1 MQVHILDAIIKGILV
16 GLFMAVS
23 VGPTLFA
30 VIKYS
35 LNYSYK
41 AGLAFVLGVSLSDIM
56 FVTLSNLAASWL
68 EYLKPY
74 EKYIAFGGAIALMI
88 MGITGFFRK
97 QTPKRPNAKTVT
109 ISGSQYTRILI
120 SGFLVNTLNPGA
132 LITWLGAVTIIANT
146 SFFYRFVLFSTGLI
160 IILSI
165 DFSKVFLAE
174 KIKRFLTLRRIIYVQ
189 KFSAVCLFLIG
200 FALLISTFFNV
211 QFKKEGKKS
220 SIDKILSLGNH
231 SLLEKSHLP
240 HRFVFTQLINQ
251 STF

>member
-1 MQVHILDAIIKGILV
+1 MQVHIIDAVIKGILV
-16 GLFMAVS
+16 GLFMAIS

-35 LNYSYK
+35 ISYSYK
-41 AGLAFVLGVSLSDIM
+41 AGLAFVLGVSVSDIM

-74 EKYIAFGGAIALMI
+74 EKYIAFGGAIILML
-88 MGITGFFRK
+88 MGLTGFFRK
-97 QTPKRPNAKTVT
+97 QKAQRPNAKTVT
-109 ISGSQYTRILI
+109 ISNGHYMKIWV

-132 LITWLGAVTIIANT
+132 LITWLGAVTLIANT
-146 SFFYRFVLFSTGLI
+146 TALYRFVLFGTGLI

-174 KIKRFLTLRRIIYVQ
+174 KIKRFLTIRRIVYVQ

-200 FALLISTFFNV
+200 ATLLVSTFFNV
-211 QFKKEGKKS
+211 QFKKTGKES
-220 SIDKILSLGNH
+220 EMDKILGESGMMKKGDGIMETNY
-231 SLLEKSHLP
+231 
-240 HRFVFTQLINQ
+240 TWQGIN
-251 STF
+251 